1 MPTYKES
8 AQTARTL
15 LAQELVSH
23 PHALTKSCE
32 RGGDRPKYY
41 ADHFSGIHIKL
52 ALRIDPGTTFLLML
66 PSFSFIDKD
75 LAPDRLA
82 NLKLYK
88 YNAIDRSFFSR
99 YLLRHY
105 WDWAHQ
111 WFPSSMA

>member
-1 MPTYKES
+1 MPTYKGS

-15 LAQELVSH
+15 LAQELVSQ

-32 RGGDRPKYY
+32 RDGDRPKYY
-41 ADHFSGIHIKL
+41 AGHFQTYIKNWL
-52 ALRIDPGTTFLLML
+52 YGLIQEPLFLLML

-75 LAPDRLA
+75 LAPGRLA
-82 NLKLYK
+82 NHKLYK